1 MSVAHWINN
10 KIGWFFTN
18 GNKTNQYTENA
29 TITESDVK
37 TVSEALFHAAEFKLE
52 VEVVSHALKHMKENP
67 SLTVGEAITL
77 GYFDWVK

>member
-29 TITESDVK
+29 TLTDEDVK
-37 TVSEALFHAAEFKLE
+37 TVKEALFHATEFKLE
-52 VEVVSHALKHMKENP
+52 VEVISYALKYMKENP

-77 GYFDWVK
+77 GYFEWVK